1 MSTFNYFV
9 LFNYDILVKVFF
21 FYLYILLMYRLFC
34 FIFLPNKSNPHCLPI
49 PQAIPEGQL

>member
-21 FYLYILLMYRLFC
+21 LFIYLINVSFILFYF
-34 FIFLPNKSNPHCLPI
+34 PSK
-49 PQAIPEGQL
+49 